1 MIRSITR
8 QKTFDEI
15 TGLLETGK
23 KVFIIGCGTCVT
35 MTRTGGQPEVE
46 KMAGRLREAGKEI
59 TGTMMI
65 PVACDELTHEAFE
78 ENKTA
83 VSDADA
89 LLIMTCA
96 FGVQTV
102 SQCFLDLPV
111 IPALDTLFIGKEKS
125 PGNFDEVCI
134 QCGECVLGETAGI
147 CPVAG
152 CHKGLV
158 NGPCGG
164 TNKGKCEVD
173 ADKDCI
179 WTLIYRK
186 LEKLGQLER
195 MRTYQPPKNYHAEP
209 KPGKTFIPFEERSD
223 DDGTQL

>member
-8 QKTFDEI
+8 QKPFEDI
-15 TGLLETGK
+15 VRLAGGIS
-23 KVFIIGCGTCVT
+23 KVFVVGCGTCVT

-46 KMAGRLREAGKEI
+46 SMCARLGETGKQV
-59 TGTMMI
+59 TGSMVI
-65 PVACDELTHEAFE
+65 PVACDALTAEALQE
-78 ENKTA
+78 HAQA
-83 VSDADA
+83 VARADA
-89 LLIMTCA
+89 LIVMTCA

-102 SQCFLDLPV
+102 AMQFLDKPV
-111 IPALDTLFIGKEKS
+111 IPALDTLFIGKEKE
-125 PGNFDEVCI
+125 PGTFEEVCS
-134 QCGECVLGETAGI
+134 QCGECILGETAGI

-164 TNKGKCEVD
+164 TNRGKCEVD
-173 ADKDCI
+173 QNKDCV

-186 LEKLGQLER
+186 LEKMGRLDL
-195 MRTYQPPKNYHAEP
+195 MRTYHRPRNHHVEP
-209 KPGKTFIPFEERSD
+209 RPGKTFIPFEERSD

>member
-1 MIRSITR
+1 MIRSITS

-15 TGLLETGK
+15 LVLLKNSLEI
-23 KVFIIGCGTCVT
+23 FIIGCGTCTT

-46 KMAGRLREAGKEI
+46 QMIKKLKEVKKDV
-59 TGTMMI
+59 TGWMMI
-65 PVACDELTHEAFE
+65 PVACDELTHEALE
-78 ENKTA
+78 QNSKAIT
-83 VSDADA
+83 DADT

-96 FGVQTV
+96 FGVQTIAAH
-102 SQCFLDLPV
+102 FLNKPV
-111 IPALDTLFIGKEKS
+111 IPALDTLFIGKEQE
-125 PGNFDEVCI
+125 PGVFNEVCL

-173 ADKDCI
+173 SNKDCI

-186 LEKLGQLER
+186 LESMGRLDI
-195 MRTYQPPKNYHAEP
+195 MRTYQPPKNYHIEP
-209 KPGKTFIPFEERSD
+209 KPGKLSIPFEERSNE
-223 DDGTQL
+223 DGTQL

>member
-8 QKTFDEI
+8 QKTFEEI
-15 TGLLETGK
+15 SSLLAPFAK
-23 KVFIIGCGTCVT
+23 IFIAGCGTCTT

-46 KMAGRLREAGKEI
+46 QMAARLREAGKEI
-59 TGTMMI
+59 TGRMMI
-65 PVACDELTHEAFE
+65 PVACDELTHEALE
-78 ENKTA
+78 ENKKA
-83 VSDADA
+83 LADAEA

-102 SQCFLDLPV
+102 ALHCLDKPV
-111 IPALDTLFIGKEKS
+111 IPALDTLFIGKEKA
-125 PGNFDEVCI
+125 PGSFDEICI
-134 QCGECVLGETAGI
+134 QCGECVLGETGGI

-173 ADKDCI
+173 SAKDCV
-179 WTLIYRK
+179 WTLIYKK
-186 LEKLGQLER
+186 LEAMQRLDA
-195 MRTYQPPKNYHAEP
+195 MRRYQPPKNYHVEP
-209 KPGKTFIPFEERSD
+209 KPGKTFIPFEERSKE
-223 DDGTQL
+223 DGPQL